1 MKELISDA
9 VTQLIIG
16 LIGTAVMSGCIVAV
30 GAMALFAMSY

>member
-9 VTQLIIG
+9 VTRLIIG
-16 LIGTAVMSGCIVAV
+16 LVGTAVMSACVVAV